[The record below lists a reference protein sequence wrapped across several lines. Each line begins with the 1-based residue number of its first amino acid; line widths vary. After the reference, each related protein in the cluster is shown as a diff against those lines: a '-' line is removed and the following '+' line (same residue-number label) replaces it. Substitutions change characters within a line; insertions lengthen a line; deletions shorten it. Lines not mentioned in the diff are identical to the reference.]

1 MGKLGSSSDDQHA
14 HFLLE
19 VVDFVLQVA
28 LLSVEMDFN
37 EEIEII
43 FPLTVM
49 HGLILVNKAHVLQ
62 CKSLVFIFRFLLIQF
77 LQLCSS
83 HAYNWVECA
92 STGHVE
98 TTFGVRMKLF
108 CQIRFGAKMDFKYI
122 RFNN

>member
-62 CKSLVFIFRFLLIQF
+62 C
-77 LQLCSS
+77 
-83 HAYNWVECA
+83 
-92 STGHVE
+92 T
-98 TTFGVRMKLF
+98 
-108 CQIRFGAKMDFKYI
+108 
-122 RFNN
+122 